1 MRHRIP
7 VDLVLDTTAPPGA
20 TTREHL
26 VEQLRDA
33 VLAGQIAAGAQLP
46 SSRSLAAAMG
56 CSRGTVIAAFEELI
70 GEGYCV
76 SVPGSGT
83 FVAADLSIVA
93 GRRPT
98 PRTARPDR
106 DPPPPGAPSIALGGS
121 AHHLSPGS
129 PSTRF
134 SGTREWQTA
143 WRRALRRELPSV
155 PPPPAGDARLRE
167 LIADHLLQ
175 ARGVRCDRDD
185 VLLTAGTNDGI
196 ALLMHALRAEGPVG
210 ARIATEEPGYP
221 ASRRV
226 IRRLGG
232 HSVGVPVRGG
242 GIDIEALRAQE
253 GPFAGVLLTPSH
265 QYPLGGRMPV
275 AGRLAVLDWAREH
288 DALVIEDDYDS
299 EFRHGAP
306 ALPAIASLDDERRV
320 ALVGSYSKT
329 LSPWLRCGYVVV
341 RHPDVRERA
350 LAARADL
357 GLPLSGTVQH
367 ALAEFLESGGLRRHL
382 ARAGRAYAHR
392 RTLVI
397 DAFAG
402 APGVHVHAVE
412 AGLHATL
419 TWEPG
424 PTAAAAVRELAARGV
439 TTTPLHEYY
448 DDPAS
453 APHGLVLGYGAASDV
468 QLHGALQHITEV
480 LAGARSGARSGPQ
493 GRDQVGDQ
501 GSASVRA

>member
-7 VDLVLDTTAPPGA
+7 VDLVLETSVPPAKTA
-20 TTREHL
+20 REHL
-26 VEQLRDA
+26 VEQLRGA
-33 VLAGQIAAGAQLP
+33 VLGGTIAAGAQLP
-46 SSRSLAAAMG
+46 SSRSLAAATG
-56 CSRGTVIAAFEELI
+56 FSRGTVIAAFEELI
-70 GEGYCV
+70 GEGYFV

-83 FVAADLSIVA
+83 FVAAGLGGGAARRVA
-93 GRRPT
+93 PESEPAARRPLAT
-98 PRTARPDR
+98 P
-106 DPPPPGAPSIALGGS
+106 APIPS
-121 AHHLSPGS
+121 AHNLSPGS

-134 SGTREWQTA
+134 GSTREWQTA

-155 PPPPAGDARLRE
+155 PPPPAGDERLRE
-167 LIADHLLQ
+167 LIAEHLLQ
-175 ARGVRCDRDD
+175 ARGVQCGRDD

-196 ALLMHALRAEGPVG
+196 GLLMHGLSAEGPVG

-232 HSVGVPVRGG
+232 HSVAIPVRDGG
-242 GIDIEALRAQE
+242 MDVEELRAR
-253 GPFAGVLLTPSH
+253 GGRFAGALLTPSH

-275 AGRLAVLDWAREH
+275 AARLAILDWARDH

-341 RHPDVRERA
+341 TNPEIRERA

-357 GLPLSGTVQH
+357 GLPLSGSVQH

-382 ARAGRAYAHR
+382 ARVGREYAHR

-397 DAFAG
+397 DAFDG
-402 APGVHVHAVE
+402 VPGVRVHAVE

-424 PTAAAAVRELAARGV
+424 PSAAAAARGLAARGV
-439 TTTPLHEYY
+439 TVAPLHTYY
-448 DDPAS
+448 DNPET
-453 APHGLVLGYGAASDV
+453 APHGLVLGYGASTDV
-468 QLHGALQHITEV
+468 QLHDALRHITEV
-480 LAGARSGARSGPQ
+480 LAGPGGECRT
-493 GRDQVGDQ
+493 DDQ
-501 GSASVRA
+501 G

>member
-7 VDLVLDTTAPPGA
+7 VDLVLDTGLPPGVTA
-20 TTREHL
+20 REHL
-26 VEQLRDA
+26 VTQLRDV

-46 SSRSLAAAMG
+46 SSRSLAAATG
-56 CSRGTVIAAFEELI
+56 YSRGTVIAAFEELI
-70 GEGYCV
+70 GEGYFQ

-83 FVAADLSIVA
+83 FVAADLSTGSV
-93 GRRPT
+93 RRAAPE
-98 PRTARPDR
+98 RARADR
-106 DPPPPGAPSIALGGS
+106 GLAAPSTSSGATS
-121 AHHLSPGS
+121 PHTQNLSPGS

-134 SGTREWQTA
+134 SSTREWQTA

-155 PPPPAGDARLRE
+155 PPPPAGDERLRE

-175 ARGVRCDRDD
+175 ARGVQCGRDD

-196 ALLMHALRAEGPVG
+196 GLLMHGLSAEGPVG

-232 HSVGVPVRGG
+232 QSIAIPVRDGG
-242 GIDIEALRAQE
+242 MDVEELRSR
-253 GPFAGVLLTPSH
+253 GGRFAGALLTPSH

-275 AGRLAVLDWAREH
+275 AARLAVLDWARDQ

-341 RHPDVRERA
+341 TNPEIRERA
-350 LAARADL
+350 MAARADL

-382 ARAGRAYAHR
+382 ARVGREYAHR

-397 DAFAG
+397 AAFDG
-402 APGVHVHAVE
+402 VPGVAVHAVE

-424 PTAAAAVRELAARGV
+424 PSATAAARGLAARGV
-439 TTTPLHEYY
+439 TVAPLHTYY
-448 DDPAS
+448 DAPAN
-453 APHGLVLGYGAASDV
+453 APHGLVLGYGASTDV
-468 QLHGALQHITEV
+468 QLHDALRHITDV
-480 LAGARSGARSGPQ
+480 LVGP
-493 GRDQVGDQ
+493 GSATTADDQ
-501 GSASVRA
+501 GCRSVRA